1 MSNDIVVD
9 ENELNESIDVDETGA
24 EGQENLQE
32 ELAAT
37 SVDSF
42 SMPEKFQ
49 EKSAEEIAKSY
60 TELEQE
66 LGRKNNE
73 VGELRKLTDQYIHQ
87 ELTRRTNDDPKQESE
102 PDVAFEDLV
111 ENPDKVLKSIVQKEL
126 EKVNKRFEEQD
137 STRRAEKFLEANP
150 DYNEISQSSEFYNW
164 ANSTSYRVKQLQAAR
179 HGDFDA
185 AEEILQSYRD
195 QAKSLQGAAKQGEQV
210 KRDKALKAASS
221 ETSGTGQVPGK
232 VWTKK
237 ELRNLLMTDPEAYY
251 GSLAP
256 EIEQAYREGRVK

>member
-9 ENELNESIDVDETGA
+9 EYELNESNDLDETGA
-24 EGQENLQE
+24 EGQEDFQE

-37 SVDSF
+37 SDDSF
-42 SMPEKFQ
+42 SMPEKFAG
-49 EKSAEEIAKSY
+49 KSDVEIAKSY

-102 PDVAFEDLV
+102 PTIEFDDLI
-111 ENPDKVLKSIVQKEL
+111 ENPDRVLNSIVDKRLAE
-126 EKVNKRFEEQD
+126 VTKRFEEQD
-137 STRRAEKFLEANP
+137 STRRAEKFMLANP
-150 DYNEISQSSEFYNW
+150 DYNEISGSNEFYNW
-164 ANSTSYRVKQLQAAR
+164 ANAAPYRAKQLAAAQR
-179 HGDFDA
+179 GDFDA
-185 AEEILQSYRD
+185 AEDILQSYRD
-195 QAKSLQGAAKQGEQV
+195 QTKSLQGAAKQGEQL

-237 ELRNLLMTDPEAYY
+237 ELRHLLMTDPEAYY

-256 EIEQAYREGRVK
+256 DIEQAYREGRVK